1 LNHRLWDSPSEAVIR
16 NERRE
21 TRKDMR
27 NNFENLTVYHRSLEV
42 AVKIMKVIDDV
53 RPFRL
58 AEQIISSSISIPSNI
73 AEGSE
78 RGSSK
83 DFIRFLEY
91 SSGSASE
98 LITQLTII
106 SKAEKKINLDL
117 PELILELN
125 EINAM
130 LRGLIKSLQHKV

>member
-1 LNHRLWDSPSEAVIR
+1 
-16 NERRE
+16 
-21 TRKDMR
+21 
-27 NNFENLTVYHRSLEV
+27 
-42 AVKIMKVIDDV
+42 MKVIDDV

-58 AEQIISSSISIPSNI
+58 AEQIVSSSISIPSNI

-78 RGSSK
+78 RGSTK

-117 PELILELN
+117 PELIHELN

-130 LRGLIKSLQHKV
+130 LRGLINSLQHKV